1 MSVELPE
8 AHILAE
14 QMNAALPGRRV
25 KSVSLSDCEKLQ
37 RIGFVNRDLSEF
49 NWLMGRTVEAA
60 SSRGNTVR
68 VSLDG
73 RVNLLLAPEYG
84 GVVLL
89 HPAGEEVAGK
99 RHLQVDFVDGSTLTA
114 RLTSMGLILAVK
126 DHDLEGSYM
135 YRRDF
140 LAGVS
145 PLEDGFTLDG
155 FTELISG
162 VNRGLKQVLVGKE
175 AVLVG
180 LSNSGFQDVIYRARL
195 HPSRKAS
202 SLSPEEAERLFD
214 AVRSLVDERLR
225 LGGKDE
231 WVDLYGRRGGYTPL
245 MGPNMKDRVCPSC
258 GSRVEKIQHG
268 GGAVYLCPVCQV

>member
-14 QMNAALPGRRV
+14 QMNVALPGRRV
-25 KSVSLSDCEKLQ
+25 NAVSLSDCEKLQ
-37 RIGFVNRDLSEF
+37 RMGFVNRDLGEF
-49 NWLMGRTVEAA
+49 NWLIGRAVAA
-60 SSRGNTVR
+60 AYSRGNTVR

-73 RVNLLLAPEYG
+73 GVNLLLAPEYG

-89 HPAGEEVAGK
+89 HPAGEKVVGK
-99 RHLQVDFVDGSTLTA
+99 RHLKVDFMDGSTLTA

-126 DHDLEGSYM
+126 DHDLERSYM

-140 LAGVS
+140 LAGLS
-145 PLEDGFTLDG
+145 PLEDEFTIGGFTG
-155 FTELISG
+155 LISG

-180 LSNSGFQDVIYRARL
+180 LSNSGFQDVIYRAGL
-195 HPSRKAS
+195 HPRRRAS
-202 SLSPEEAERLFD
+202 SLSPEETARLFN
-214 AVRSLVDERLR
+214 AIRSLVDERLR

-245 MGPNMKDRVCPSC
+245 MGPNMKNRACPAC
-258 GSRVEKIQHG
+258 ESRIERIQQG
-268 GGAVYLCPVCQV
+268 GGTVYLCPVCQV

>member
-14 QMNAALPGRRV
+14 QMNVALPGRRV
-25 KSVSLSDCEKLQ
+25 NAVSLSDCEKLQ
-37 RIGFVNRDLSEF
+37 RMGFVNRDLGEF
-49 NWLMGRTVEAA
+49 NWLIGRAVEAA
-60 SSRGNTVR
+60 YSRGNTVR

-73 RVNLLLAPEYG
+73 GVNLLLAPEYG

-89 HPAGEEVAGK
+89 HPAGEKVVGK
-99 RHLQVDFVDGSTLTA
+99 RHLKVDFMDGSTLTA

-126 DHDLEGSYM
+126 DHDLERSYM

-140 LAGVS
+140 LAGLS
-145 PLEDGFTLDG
+145 PLEDEFTIGGFTG
-155 FTELISG
+155 LISG

-180 LSNSGFQDVIYRARL
+180 LSNSGFQDVIYRAGL
-195 HPSRKAS
+195 HPRRRAS
-202 SLSPEEAERLFD
+202 SLSPEETARLFN
-214 AVRSLVDERLR
+214 AIRSLVDERLR

-245 MGPNMKDRVCPSC
+245 MGPNMKNRACPAC
-258 GSRVEKIQHG
+258 GSRIERIQHG
-268 GGAVYLCPVCQV
+268 GGTVYLCPVCQV